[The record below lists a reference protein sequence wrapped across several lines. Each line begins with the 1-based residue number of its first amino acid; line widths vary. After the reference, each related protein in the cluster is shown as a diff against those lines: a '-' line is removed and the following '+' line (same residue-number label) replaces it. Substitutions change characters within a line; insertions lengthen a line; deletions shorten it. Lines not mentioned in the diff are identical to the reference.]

1 MKSNGLS
8 IVAVFLG
15 VLLVAMSAP
24 TFAQTS
30 RGTVLG
36 AVTDPQGAV
45 IPGATAELKNV
56 GTNQTR
62 TSTTNDSGIY
72 RFDAVDLGI
81 YELRLSAQGFRA
93 YTAKGI
99 EIQANRVATF
109 DATLETGGTEVVVE
123 VNAGTEEI
131 LQKSDAVRGGNFNF
145 KEISKISLANLN
157 PYEITRLLP
166 GVILPTGTTNFGNF
180 GSSGFSI
187 NGSRPRGNNYLL
199 DGTENND
206 ISVTGPAYS
215 LSNEDAV
222 AEVSLQTGLFSAEFG
237 RAGGGVFNQVTKSGT
252 NQFHGTARELYLSQA
267 FNATTNGNRLAGLKK
282 PPVFTEN
289 IFGGTFGGPIK
300 KDKAFFFGSA
310 QWDRFR
316 STSNFTAGT
325 PVNGGPFVVPTAN
338 GLARLRQLFPA
349 GSNPRVDLFL
359 SAFSGLVGVSNP
371 TQVALGKAP
380 GGAVDRGSIEF
391 GGVGIPSASISNG
404 RQFTGRVDYSLTE
417 AHRLTFRYL
426 FDDSIS
432 TPSNISNPGFIQDFN
447 GRSQNFLVSH
457 TWLITPTMTNELRF
471 SYGRINFNFPISGK
485 SVEDAFTLPKVNIQ
499 GITGYGIETNIPQ
512 FRIADNYLLQETMS
526 KVYKSH
532 TFRFGGEYLRQ
543 IAQQRPP
550 FVERGVFNFQASGG
564 FTGFANYI
572 DNLSGFRSTANK
584 NFGDPVYRPNLNR
597 TSLFFQDTWKVSQE
611 LTLTL
616 GLRYEDF
623 GQPANAAFGFPAI
636 NLDPTTFLIP
646 NQVARDR
653 NNLGP
658 VVGFAWAPRFSSGV
672 LGFLF
677 GEEKTVWRGGYQV
690 SYDTFFNNLLSNI
703 AADSPNSLSTTFT
716 DASSGSAATSRG
728 TANFFPG
735 SLPATAR
742 TPVATDSQTSLF
754 NPNIRNPYTQRFSLE
769 LQRELPWKV
778 VLDVAY
784 VGSLGRKLFVTEDVN
799 PLVAPGVRRYPT
811 LGIRRMRTNG
821 ANSAYNALQ
830 IRVDKGFSH
839 GFQFISSYTYSR
851 NIDNN
856 SEVFATSNSGNAS
869 SLSSVPVFQGGLNL
883 DRALSDFDRRQVFTT
898 GYIWD
903 LPGPR
908 QGLLGQIAGGWQLGG
923 GIVFQSGAPYSLNN
937 GSDRNGDGVT
947 GTDRPDIGNPNAP
960 HNTRATIS
968 TTCATGFANPD
979 AAGACVTANDV
990 FVVQGTGFP
999 TVKTIGRNTERSKAV
1014 QNFSTSIFK
1023 TFNVTERFKIEYRFE
1038 TFNTFNHP
1046 QFTGIPGQS
1055 VAGSA
1060 ANRYQRF
1067 DLLNGGGRTGRMG
1080 LKLIF

>member
-1 MKSNGLS
+1 MKSNALS

-15 VLLVAMSAP
+15 ILLVAMSAP

-36 AVTDPQGAV
+36 AVTDPQGA
-45 IPGATAELKNV
+45 IIAGATAELKNV
-56 GTNQTR
+56 ETNQTR

-72 RFDAVDLGI
+72 RFDAVELGK
-81 YELRLSAQGFRA
+81 YELKLSAQGFRS

-109 DATLETGGTEVVVE
+109 DASLETGGTEVVVE

-145 KEISKISLANLN
+145 KEISKISLPNLN

-206 ISVTGPAYS
+206 ISVTGPAYT
-215 LSNEDAV
+215 LTNEDAV

-252 NQFHGTARELYLSQA
+252 NQFHGTARELYLSNA
-267 FNATTNGNRLAGLKK
+267 FNATTNGNRLAGLTK

-316 STSNFTAGT
+316 STANFTAGT
-325 PVNGGPFVVPTAN
+325 PVSGGPFVVPTAN

-380 GGAVDRGSIEF
+380 GDTVDRGSIEF
-391 GGVGIPSASISNG
+391 GGIGIPAASITNG

-457 TWLITPTMTNELRF
+457 TWLIAPTMTNELRF

-543 IAQQRPP
+543 LAQQRPP
-550 FVERGVFNFQASGG
+550 FVERGSFNFQASGG
-564 FTGFANYI
+564 STGFANYV
-572 DNLSGFRSTANK
+572 DNLSGFRATANK
-584 NFGDPVYRPNLNR
+584 NFGDPVYRPNLQR
-597 TSLFFQDTWKVSQE
+597 VSLFFQDTWKVTQE

-646 NQVARDR
+646 NQVNRDR

-716 DASSGSAATSRG
+716 DASTGSAATSRG
-728 TANFFPG
+728 TPNYFPG
-735 SLPATAR
+735 SLPAAAR
-742 TPVATDSQTSLF
+742 IPVATDSQTSLF

-769 LQRELPWKV
+769 VQRELPWKFV
-778 VLDVAY
+778 VDVAY

-799 PLVAPGVRRYPT
+799 PLVAPGVRRYT
-811 LGIRRMRTNG
+811 NLGIRRMRTNG

-839 GFQFISSYTYSR
+839 GFQFISSYTLSK

-856 SEVFATSNSGNAS
+856 SEVFATSNSGLAS

-908 QGLLGQIAGGWQLGG
+908 QGLMGQIAGGWQLAGG
-923 GIVFQSGAPYSLNN
+923 VVFQSGAPYSLNN

-947 GTDRPDIGNPNAP
+947 GTDRPDIANPNAP

-968 TTCATGFANPD
+968 TTCSTGFANPD
-979 AAGACVTANDV
+979 DSGACISANDV
-990 FVVQGTGFP
+990 YVVQGTGFP

-1014 QNFSTSIFK
+1014 QNFSTSVFK
-1023 TFNVTERFKIEYRFE
+1023 TFNVTERFKIEYKFE

>member
-1 MKSNGLS
+1 MKSNALS
-8 IVAVFLG
+8 MVAVFLG
-15 VLLVAMSAP
+15 VLLLAMSAP

-56 GTNQTR
+56 ETNQTR

-72 RFDAVDLGI
+72 RFDAVDLGR

-109 DATLETGGTEVVVE
+109 DAQLETGGTEVVVE

-267 FNATTNGNRLAGLKK
+267 FNATTNGNRLNGLKK

-300 KDKAFFFGSA
+300 KDKTFFFGSA

-316 STSNFTAGT
+316 STANFNAGT
-325 PVNGGPFVVPTAN
+325 PVNGGPFIVPTAN

-359 SAFSGLVGVSNP
+359 SAFNGLVGVSSP
-371 TQVALGKAP
+371 TQIALGKAP
-380 GGAVDRGSIEF
+380 GGTVDRGSIEF

-404 RQFTGRVDYSLTE
+404 RQFTGRVDHTISE
-417 AHRLTFRYL
+417 AHRLAFRYL

-447 GRSQNFLVSH
+447 GRSQNFLVSY
-457 TWLITPTMTNELRF
+457 TWLIAPTMTNELRF
-471 SYGRINFNFPISGK
+471 SYGRINFNFPISGT
-485 SVEDAFTLPKVNIQ
+485 SVADAFTLPKVNIQ

-512 FRIADNYLLQETMS
+512 FRIANNYLVQETMS

-543 IAQQRPP
+543 LAQQRPP
-550 FVERGVFNFQASGG
+550 FVERGSFNFQGSGG
-564 FTGFANYI
+564 STGLANYI

-597 TSLFFQDTWKVSQE
+597 VSLFFQDTWKVTQE

-658 VVGFAWAPRFSSGV
+658 VVGFAWAPRFRTGV

-754 NPNIRNPYTQRFSLE
+754 NPGIRNPYTQRFSLE

-778 VLDVAY
+778 VVDVAY

-799 PLVAPGVRRYPT
+799 PLVAPGVRRYT
-811 LGIRRMRTNG
+811 NLGIRRMRTNG
-821 ANSAYNALQ
+821 VNSAYNALQ
-830 IRVDKGFSH
+830 VRVDKGFSH
-839 GFQFISSYTYSR
+839 GFQFISSYTYSK

-923 GIVFQSGAPYSLNN
+923 AVVFQSGAPYSLNN

-968 TTCATGFANPD
+968 TTCSTGFANPD
-979 AAGACVTANDV
+979 ANGACVTANDV
-990 FVVQGTGFP
+990 YVVQGTGFP
-999 TVKTIGRNTERSKAV
+999 TVKTIGRNTERSKAG
-1014 QNFSTSIFK
+1014 QNFSTSVFK
-1023 TFNVTERFKIEYRFE
+1023 TFNVTERFKVEYRFE

>member
-1 MKSNGLS
+1 MKSNALS
-8 IVAVFLG
+8 MVAVFLG
-15 VLLVAMSAP
+15 VLLLAMSAP

-56 GTNQTR
+56 ETNQTR

-72 RFDAVDLGI
+72 RFDAVDLGR

-109 DATLETGGTEVVVE
+109 DAQLETGGTEVVVE

-267 FNATTNGNRLAGLKK
+267 FNATTNGNRLNGLKK

-300 KDKAFFFGSA
+300 KDKTFFFGSA

-316 STSNFTAGT
+316 STANFNAGT
-325 PVNGGPFVVPTAN
+325 PVNGGPFIVPTAN

-359 SAFSGLVGVSNP
+359 SAFNGLVGVSSP
-371 TQVALGKAP
+371 TQIALGKAP
-380 GGAVDRGSIEF
+380 GGTVDRGSIEF

-404 RQFTGRVDYSLTE
+404 RQFTGRVDHTISE
-417 AHRLTFRYL
+417 AHRLAFRYL

-447 GRSQNFLVSH
+447 GRSQNFLVSY
-457 TWLITPTMTNELRF
+457 TWLIAPTMTNELRF
-471 SYGRINFNFPISGK
+471 SYGRINFNFPISGT
-485 SVEDAFTLPKVNIQ
+485 SVADAFTLPKVNIQ

-512 FRIADNYLLQETMS
+512 FRIANNYLVQETMS

-543 IAQQRPP
+543 LAQQRPP
-550 FVERGVFNFQASGG
+550 FVERGSFNFQGSGG
-564 FTGFANYI
+564 STGLANYI

-597 TSLFFQDTWKVSQE
+597 VSLFFQDTWKVTQE

-646 NQVARDR
+646 NTVARDR

-658 VVGFAWAPRFSSGV
+658 VVGFAWAPRFRTGV

-716 DASSGSAATSRG
+716 DASSGSAVTSRG

-754 NPNIRNPYTQRFSLE
+754 NPGIRNPYTQRFSLE

-778 VLDVAY
+778 VVDVAY

-799 PLVAPGVRRYPT
+799 PLVAPGVRRYT
-811 LGIRRMRTNG
+811 NLGIRRMRTNG
-821 ANSAYNALQ
+821 VNSAYNALQ
-830 IRVDKGFSH
+830 VRVDKGFSH
-839 GFQFISSYTYSR
+839 GFQFISSYTYSK

-923 GIVFQSGAPYSLNN
+923 AVVFQSGAPYSLNN

-968 TTCATGFANPD
+968 TTCSTGFANPD
-979 AAGACVTANDV
+979 ANGACVTANDV
-990 FVVQGTGFP
+990 YVVQGTGFP
-999 TVKTIGRNTERSKAV
+999 TVKTIGRNTERSKAG
-1014 QNFSTSIFK
+1014 QNFSTSVFK
-1023 TFNVTERFKIEYRFE
+1023 TFNVTERFKVEYRFE